1 MLDQHSPQKRKIMLF
16 RDYIEILWQAYLE
29 DRGYLQKLR
38 DRIQSEE
45 FTKDSLFSPE
55 FDDFKSINPVN
66 PETHHGNRIKFHPS
80 PLDPQ
85 QGVYTYEQKEEARRR
100 LRVIRECLQRGR
112 DRD

>member
-1 MLDQHSPQKRKIMLF
+1 MILF
-16 RDYIEILWQAYLE
+16 REYIEILWQAYLE

-38 DRIQSEE
+38 DIIQSEE

-55 FDDFKSINPVN
+55 FEDWKSIDPRNS
-66 PETHHGNRIKFHPS
+66 ESHHGNRIKFHPS

-85 QGVYTYEQKEEARRR
+85 QGIYTCEQREEARRR

-112 DRD
+112 ERDKH

>member
-1 MLDQHSPQKRKIMLF
+1 MLF

-55 FDDFKSINPVN
+55 LEDFKSINPVN

-85 QGVYTYEQKEEARRR
+85 QGIYTYGHLEKSTYHLISA
-100 LRVIRECLQRGR
+100 
-112 DRD
+112 